1 MENQMLPDINKT
13 FAQAMKDDPQLAAHL
28 TEMCKVA
35 TCGEWGKAQPAVIE
49 LTEALET
56 PLRQALLVGDTVRD
70 IFQPWTFTPG
80 QQSRIP
86 LDFYTPGQE
95 AEHIAYTVPK
105 AGSIATK
112 QVEGDYVIVPTYW
125 IANSIS
131 APNVYVRDANWNV
144 LARMMQV
151 LQAGMTKKI
160 NDDGWHLIL
169 GAGVDRNILVFD
181 SDAPAG
187 LFTKRLVSLLKV
199 VAKRNGGGNSSSI
212 DHGDITDIYMSPE
225 GFEDIRNWNID
236 QLSDID
242 RTRVFNMAGGTLSD
256 IFGTKLH
263 ELYELGESQEYQLY
277 YTDQLA
283 ASLGSDVELVV
294 GLNKNKNNFVMPV
307 IEEASLIPDQ
317 RLFYERLV
325 GWLTYMELGFAC
337 LDNRGVLLGS
347 F

>member
-1 MENQMLPDINKT
+1 MSINANKS
-13 FAQAMKDDPQLAAHL
+13 FIEAIKSNPEIANKAKEL
-28 TEMCKVA
+28 CKVA
-35 TCGEWGKAQPAVIE
+35 TCGIWEKAQPAALM
-49 LTEALET
+49 LTEALQL
-56 PLRQALLVGDTVRD
+56 PLRQAVLVGDTVTD
-70 IFQPWTFTPG
+70 IFERYDFAPG
-80 QQSRIP
+80 AQTRLP

-125 IANSIS
+125 IGNSIS

-144 LARMMQV
+144 VARMMQV

-199 VAKRNGGGNSSSI
+199 VAKRNGGGNSSST

-225 GFEDIRNWNID
+225 GFEDIRNWNVD
-236 QLSDID
+236 QISETT
-242 RTRVFNMAGGTLSD
+242 RTEIFNMQGGMLSR
-256 IFGTKLH
+256 IFGTNLH

-277 YTDQLA
+277 FTEQLSG
-283 ASLGSDVELVV
+283 SLGSDVELVV
-294 GLNKNKNNFVMPV
+294 GLNKGKSAFVMPV
-307 IEEASLIPDQ
+307 IEEATLVPDQ

>member
-1 MENQMLPDINKT
+1 MAINANKT
-13 FAQAMKDDPQLAAHL
+13 FIEAMQSDPQVAAQAK
-28 TEMCKVA
+28 EWCKVA
-35 TCGEWGKAQPAVIE
+35 TCGVWDKAQAAVLQ
-49 LTEALET
+49 LTEALEL
-56 PLRQALLVGDTVRD
+56 PLRQALLVGDTVTD
-70 IFQPWTFTPG
+70 IFERYSFPPG
-80 QQSRIP
+80 AQTRLP

-187 LFTKRLVSLLKV
+187 LFTKRLVSLMKV

-212 DHGDITDIYMSPE
+212 EHGDITDIYMSPE

-236 QLSDID
+236 QLSDAD
-242 RTRVFNMAGGTLSD
+242 RTRVFNMSGGTLSD
-256 IFGTKLH
+256 IFGTRLH

-277 YTDQLA
+277 FTDQLSG
-283 ASLGSDVELVV
+283 SLGSDVELVV
-294 GLNKNKNNFVMPV
+294 GLNKNKSAFVMPV
-307 IEEASLIPDQ
+307 IEEASLVPDQ

-337 LDNRGVLLGS
+337 LDNRGVILGS

>member
-1 MENQMLPDINKT
+1 MSFNAGKKFVEAIKSNPE
-13 FAQAMKDDPQLAAHL
+13 FAAKAKEL
-28 TEMCKVA
+28 CKLA
-35 TCGEWGKAQPAVIE
+35 TCGTWEKAQPAILM

-56 PLRQALLVGDTVRD
+56 PLRQAELVGDTVTD
-70 IFQPWTFTPG
+70 IFERTYFAPG
-80 QQSRIP
+80 AQTRIP

-95 AEHIAYTVPK
+95 AEHIAYTIAK
-105 AGSIATK
+105 AGSLATK
-112 QVEGDYVIVPTYW
+112 QVEGDYLIVPTYW
-125 IANSIS
+125 IGNSIS
-131 APNVYVRDANWNV
+131 APNVYVRDANWDV
-144 LARMMQV
+144 VGRMMQV

-187 LFTKRLVSLLKV
+187 LFTKRLVSLMKV
-199 VAKRNGGGNSSSI
+199 VAKRNGGGNSSSA

-242 RTRVFNMAGGTLSD
+242 RSRVFNMKNNTLSD

-277 YTDQLA
+277 FTEALSG
-283 ASLGSDVELVV
+283 SLGSDVELVV
-294 GLNKNKNNFVMPV
+294 GLNKAKSSFIMPV
-307 IEEASLIPDQ
+307 IEEASLVPDQ
-317 RLFYERLV
+317 RLFYERLL

-337 LDNRGVLLGS
+337 VDNRSVLLGS